1 VVVCRGMHV
10 RTVLNGQVVTDWNAT
25 GVLDN
30 EPHALHNVGHR
41 GHFALQLHANDEL
54 RIRFKDIR
62 VLEL

>member
-1 VVVCRGMHV
+1 
-10 RTVLNGQVVTDWNAT
+10 VLNGQVVTDWNGA

-30 EPHALHNVGHR
+30 DAHALRNVGRR

-62 VLEL
+62 VREL